1 MATSTIQHV
10 INDLKKNTGV
20 QPIQLIRDPIQSAI
34 LSKAISD
41 NNYRVEYDRH
51 GNRKAFQPD
60 INFLKQLSRAKMQDI
75 ADAETVMQLLPDIE
89 LSSQILISSI
99 LSPKDMLTTTLSY
112 VPPETVC
119 PPDVASSLIRVI
131 KQYFSLNYKIES
143 KLPKMLKDILYEKG
157 SYAVCVLPENAIDEV
172 INNNQRLSKEDFNN
186 LFGEIK
192 EKQSLLSPLGILG
205 KSDRKEHKLFSIEN
219 YKKTITSKAD
229 SELVF
234 SLEELNQEFDL
245 DIPVGY
251 DLTSYIQVSDNF
263 SILSVPR
270 LESFLRA
277 KTLDEIIHS
286 QEDTYLADRDLD
298 NILYRRMYYQ
308 SNTLVQVKTNDQGY
322 RKSISEPLVMHL
334 PSESVIPVFVP
345 GNPEEH
351 VGYFVLIDEAGNP
364 VSKETSIDYYNE
376 LNRMTETNRKCLTS
390 HLLDKAKNLYDGR
403 GDQGSLMSARNRY
416 DSAARTYASIIE
428 KDLIQRLRNG
438 IYGKTFSIGGS
449 DEIFRIMFSRALA
462 QQFTQLLF
470 VPVELMT
477 YMAFKY
483 DENGMGVSLL
493 DNLKT
498 VNSLAISLMLANN
511 RAAVMNSIPR
521 TKVTVKLDE
530 DDPDV
535 EARRE
540 QIVTEYMLLKAANSV
555 PIGVINP
562 VDIATWASQANVEFQ
577 FEGAKDMPDMSIDIS
592 EFASQVPKAD
602 TDLEEDL
609 RKRRIMGQGMS
620 PETVDASRGAEFATS
635 IVQESMLFARR
646 TMQYQQKFTPFIAD
660 NIKKITLATPMLM
673 QDLEE
678 ILYNNYD
685 DVIKHLLPERQD
697 YQSSQDDKLRIVRKA
712 AIAFVKQI
720 EVELPKPN
728 NLSVLRK
735 KEAFSDYID
744 AVNTAVEYYISS
756 EIQDPEM
763 LGELANIV
771 EPVKKMIVAK
781 MARDWM
787 VENDYLPELNDL
799 ISQDEEGKPAFDIYE
814 VTADFSSNII
824 KSLGKFYDKA
834 KVMKKLSD
842 MYAKDNDIAD
852 DGGFGGSSSYDSD
865 SSSDDSSSGDD
876 FASGDDFGMDDL
888 GGDMGFPDMG
898 DMEEGPSDDQV

>member
-34 LSKAISD
+34 LSKTISD
-41 NNYRVEYDRH
+41 NNYRVEYDRQ

-205 KSDRKEHKLFSIEN
+205 KSDRKEHKLFSLEN

-390 HLLDKAKNLYDGR
+390 HLLDKAKNLYDGS
-403 GDQGSLMSARNRY
+403 QGSPMSARNRY

-521 TKVTVKLDE
+521 TK
-530 DDPDV
+530 
-535 EARRE
+535 
-540 QIVTEYMLLKAANSV
+540 
-555 PIGVINP
+555 
-562 VDIATWASQANVEFQ
+562 
-577 FEGAKDMPDMSIDIS
+577 
-592 EFASQVPKAD
+592 
-602 TDLEEDL
+602 
-609 RKRRIMGQGMS
+609 S
-620 PETVDASRGAEFATS
+620 P
-635 IVQESMLFARR
+635 
-646 TMQYQQKFTPFIAD
+646 
-660 NIKKITLATPMLM
+660 
-673 QDLEE
+673 
-678 ILYNNYD
+678 
-685 DVIKHLLPERQD
+685 
-697 YQSSQDDKLRIVRKA
+697 
-712 AIAFVKQI
+712 
-720 EVELPKPN
+720 
-728 NLSVLRK
+728 
-735 KEAFSDYID
+735 
-744 AVNTAVEYYISS
+744 
-756 EIQDPEM
+756 
-763 LGELANIV
+763 
-771 EPVKKMIVAK
+771 
-781 MARDWM
+781 
-787 VENDYLPELNDL
+787 
-799 ISQDEEGKPAFDIYE
+799 
-814 VTADFSSNII
+814 
-824 KSLGKFYDKA
+824 
-834 KVMKKLSD
+834 
-842 MYAKDNDIAD
+842 
-852 DGGFGGSSSYDSD
+852 
-865 SSSDDSSSGDD
+865 
-876 FASGDDFGMDDL
+876 
-888 GGDMGFPDMG
+888 
-898 DMEEGPSDDQV
+898 